1 MQSGIRKDGE
11 IFGVVQ
17 CSLFGGLDPMKIAGV
32 RLQRYDL
39 ELVRPLIIKGHA
51 LEHRSGLILSMIDS
65 TGQIG
70 YGEIA
75 PLPFLHKE
83 TIDEAAL
90 SISQVSQTLVGFD
103 IQGKLSPY
111 GDPLA
116 ESVGID
122 LPPSVLF
129 GLEMAVFDLYVQQNP
144 VRQRLSKLKVP
155 LCGLT
160 STASEDFSGDL
171 QAMLEQGFTAAK
183 IKAGANSIVEDANRI
198 KASKE
203 IVRNKMKLRLDAN
216 RSWTLEEATAFC
228 GQIGSEGID
237 YIEEP
242 VKDVCDQKAFVE
254 KNSIPLALDETLLDK
269 GVDSMVD
276 LGHVAAFVI
285 KPGLVGG
292 LRQTAELIE
301 LARRNNI
308 TPVLSSSFQSGLA
321 IRALFLFAG
330 EMALSDIPAGLD
342 TLKWFA
348 EDCLT
353 YPIPVV
359 NGSVSLGHLLEQR
372 PCFKGA
378 LLTDVG

>member
-1 MQSGIRKDGE
+1 MEK
-11 IFGVVQ
+11 
-17 CSLFGGLDPMKIAGV
+17 L
-32 RLQRYDL
+32 RL
-39 ELVRPLIIKGHA
+39 EN
-51 LEHRSGLILSMIDS
+51 RSGLILSVIDS

-83 TIDEAAL
+83 TIEEAILCA
-90 SISQVSQTLVGFD
+90 SQISQTLIGIE
-103 IQGKLSPY
+103 IQNKITPY
-111 GDPLA
+111 GDLLT

-122 LPPSVLF
+122 LPPSVSF
-129 GLEMAVFDLYVQQNP
+129 ALEMAVFDLYLQQNR
-144 VRQRLSKLKVP
+144 VRQHLSKLNVP

-160 STASEDFSGDL
+160 STASRDL
-171 QAMLEQGFTAAK
+171 YADLKEMLELGYSAVK
-183 IKAGANSIVEDANRI
+183 IKVGSNSIAEEAERI
-198 KASKE
+198 KVSKE
-203 IVRNKMKLRLDAN
+203 NIQNKMKLRLDAN

-228 GQIGSEGID
+228 GQIGSEGIE

-242 VKDVCDQKAFVE
+242 VKDICDHKAYV
-254 KNSIPLALDETLLDK
+254 KTNRIPLALDETLLDN
-269 GVDSMVD
+269 SFNSTTD
-276 LGHVAAFVI
+276 LKHVAAFVI

-292 LRQTAELIE
+292 LRHTAQLIG
-301 LARRNNI
+301 LARRNKI
-308 TPVLSSSFQSGLA
+308 TPVLSSSFQSGLT

-330 EMALSDIPAGLD
+330 EMGLSDVPAGLD

-353 YPIPVV
+353 DQISVV
-359 NGSVSLGHLLEQR
+359 NGSVSLGHLLKQR